1 MHTKKQTK
9 TKTSSLPLKCIR
21 QFVLCLGFTCLFL
34 ACKNQGETEAGF
46 SDIQNIHADS
56 IPIHEILK
64 PYFYPLFISNWNAVG
79 DKAVIMNAGSNDSLV
94 YVYRLPDFEFLY
106 AGIRAGNGPEDLGGT
121 YYSVVSREND
131 SLMLFW
137 SYSTPGRGMYATLTD
152 TGFVMGNKILESF
165 KRISAD
171 IPATDSLV
179 VDYRY
184 GDTDRSLNLLLCD
197 LKRKGWIDSLNIA
210 DRLLYQERHEKYR
223 SFFVYQN
230 IPSIIGKGT
239 VYAVVY
245 PLTGRVEFY
254 DVSTGKFVLNKTIP
268 GNNIPMEELE
278 KMDLTT
284 LPWYYQIASDGK
296 YLYILEYVLH
306 ERELADC
313 YILVYDWQGNLVG
326 KYHPDK
332 FIHTILAYQGK
343 IYGYNK
349 DLDFEQVYVFD
360 LGL

>member
-1 MHTKKQTK
+1 MNKRNFLPFCAFWALILALVSACGTK
-9 TKTSSLPLKCIR
+9 TKGSGNLDTVI
-21 QFVLCLGFTCLFL
+21 
-34 ACKNQGETEAGF
+34 ET
-46 SDIQNIHADS
+46 HADS

-106 AGIRAGNGPEDLGGT
+106 AGIRAGNGPEDLGGVS
-121 YYSVVSREND
+121 YSVVSREND

-152 TGFVMGNKILESF
+152 TGFVMGNKILEPF

-230 IPSIIGKGT
+230 IPSIIGNGT

-268 GNNIPMEELE
+268 GNDIPMEELE

-313 YILVYDWQGNLVG
+313 YILVYDWQGNPVG

-332 FIHTILAYQGK
+332 LIHAILAYQGK